1 MASTF
6 QELFDEL
13 KSAQERS
20 PAHAALIAALE
31 NLEQRAQSL
40 RSYRNRSKLP
50 NVSARDRDALLEL
63 HRAVG
68 NAAEQLSGAERTAR
82 LRENAKP
89 GCQSVKKLYKRPC
102 FLYNGGNGGVLHGR
116 VAQE

>member
-6 QELFDEL
+6 RELFDEL

-40 RSYRNRSKLP
+40 RSHRNRSKLP

-89 GCQSVKKLYKRPC
+89 GCSECQKTVQTPLFP
-102 FLYNGGNGGVLHGR
+102 V
-116 VAQE
+116 